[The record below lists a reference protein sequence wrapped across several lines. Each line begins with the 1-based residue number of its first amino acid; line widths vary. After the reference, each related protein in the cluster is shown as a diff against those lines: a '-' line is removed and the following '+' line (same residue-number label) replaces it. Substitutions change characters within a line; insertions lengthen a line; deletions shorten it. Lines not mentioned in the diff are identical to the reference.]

1 MYEYRGDG
9 WHVSAQSHGQMLL
22 ALYFRDLAG
31 IEHPGPPDIAALA
44 PRVKATAAGEVCGPP
59 AAELRQEW
67 HDWWRRVLLHDP
79 DDDGLFSPPAF
90 PGFADSPTLQ
100 RLLQAHYGIA
110 LSWSRARMAEY
121 TEVSSEHHAS
131 GRRGLLEAMITDRAL
146 ELERRPKPMEL
157 KLVELPLTEQRAWFV
172 DPDTVILSQDL
183 SRDADLYRS
192 FLEPV
197 IRFLL

>member
-1 MYEYRGDG
+1 MYEYHGDG
-9 WHVSAQSHGQMLL
+9 WRVSAQSHAPMLL

-31 IEHPGPPDIAALA
+31 IEHHGPPAIAALA
-44 PRVKATAAGEVCGPP
+44 PRVKPSAVGEASGPP

-67 HDWWRRVLLHDP
+67 QDWWRRILLHDP
-79 DDDGLFSPPAF
+79 HDDDLFSPPGF

-100 RLLQAHYGIA
+100 RLLQAHYGTA
-110 LSWSRARMAEY
+110 LSWSRVRMAEY
-121 TEVSSEHHAS
+121 NDISSEHHAS
-131 GRRGLLEAMITDRAL
+131 GRRALLEAMITDRAL
-146 ELERRPKPMEL
+146 ELERRPKPMQL

-172 DPDTVILSQDL
+172 DPETVILSQEL
-183 SRDADLYRS
+183 CRDEELYRS